1 MGRGPRYRV
10 VFRRRRE
17 KRTDFRMRKAM
28 IVSKAPRLVVRSSL
42 KHVQLQV
49 EEALP
54 VGDKTL
60 ATASSRELG
69 SYGWKA
75 ATGNIPAAY
84 LTGYLLGKRAV
95 AMGMES
101 MILDIGLTGATKGSR
116 MFAALRGASDA
127 GLDVPHD
134 DGILPSAE
142 RVGGEHI
149 AEYAK
154 KLLETDPEAFG
165 KRFSQYL
172 SSDLR
177 PEDLPKHIVQ
187 IKEKIDETYKEGRK

>member
-28 IVSKAPRLVVRSSL
+28 ILSKEPRLVVRSSL

-54 VGDKTL
+54 VGDRTV
-60 ATASSRELG
+60 ATANSRELV

-84 LTGYLLGKRAV
+84 LTGYLLGKKA
-95 AMGMES
+95 AAIGMES

-127 GLDVPHD
+127 GLDIAHD
-134 DGILPSAE
+134 DDILPSAE

-154 KLLETDPEAFG
+154 KLLEADPEAFG
-165 KRFSQYL
+165 KRFSRYL